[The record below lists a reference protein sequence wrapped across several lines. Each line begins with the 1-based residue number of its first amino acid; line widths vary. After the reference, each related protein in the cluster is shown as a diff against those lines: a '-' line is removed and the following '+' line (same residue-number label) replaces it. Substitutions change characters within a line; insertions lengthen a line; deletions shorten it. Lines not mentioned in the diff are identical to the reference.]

1 MTVNDFGGI
10 RFREPQT
17 TKFRYILHIIRNNSL
32 FISIF
37 FLSQLS
43 SSLGEIQKLYISKRG
58 GRVNHF
64 LMTL

>member
-17 TKFRYILHIIRNNSL
+17 TKFRYILHIIRKNSL
-32 FISIF
+32 FFSIF
-37 FLSQLS
+37 SGL
-43 SSLGEIQKLYISKRG
+43 KLAKLAGWNKKIVYTTRG